1 MGGKS
6 LASSGVVVGG
16 GVASPTSTSG
26 GPASSAATE
35 EDEEDEDDG
44 GFRPKPG
51 NTAYRTNPA
60 LITEQSSLA
69 ANKMTGSKYSVN
81 SNQSPNHQLPILN
94 LNQEPGTNSNNSTN
108 TNNSHGNVTLSS
120 TTTMSNRL
128 ANNEQID
135 KRFKNLNDYTTSA
148 HEFLTQSISQNALNH
163 IDSSNES
170 TKNMNSPSNKMA
182 EFILMFYNPILLQEY
197 PLKINP
203 HLINSL
209 CILKQNLFNKVL
221 VLAFTPRQQ
230 RRLDI

>member
-16 GVASPTSTSG
+16 GVASPASTAG
-26 GPASSAATE
+26 GSAASSAATE
-35 EDEEDEDDG
+35 EDDEDEDDG

-81 SNQSPNHQLPILN
+81 GNQSPNHQLPILN

-108 TNNSHGNVTLSS
+108 TNNSQGNVTLSS
-120 TTTMSNRL
+120 TTTLSNRL
-128 ANNEQID
+128 ANNEQVD

-170 TKNMNSPSNKMA
+170 TKNMNSPSNEIA
-182 EFILMFYNPILLQEY
+182 EFLLMFYNPILSSNI
-197 PLKINP
+197 PSK
-203 HLINSL
+203 
-209 CILKQNLFNKVL
+209 
-221 VLAFTPRQQ
+221 
-230 RRLDI
+230 